1 MKVGDKKK
9 AVILGAVA
17 VVVVGVA
24 VVRVLPQGGGGSAGG
39 AIAEDAAAGT
49 NADASTGFQPDGL
62 VTAPFS
68 HPLLAKRE
76 SPQNQDPQ
84 GGPAVTG
91 GGDDAPHGVGGGYLP
106 GPLVFLPEGEEES
119 GQESEQ
125 APRAEVLLRLQA
137 VVHAGRPVAI
147 LEVGGRTIRVGE
159 GASPMQGWKVIKV
172 SSSSVTLK
180 GTDGERTL
188 RVGESVSVSA
198 PPTTAQQK
206 EG

>member
-24 VVRVLPQGGGGSAGG
+24 AVRILPQGGGAIAGG
-39 AIAEDAAAGT
+39 GPAGDAAPGATEEG
-49 NADASTGFQPDGL
+49 STGFQPDGL

-68 HPLLAKRE
+68 HPLLARRE
-76 SPQNQDPQ
+76 SPENQDPQ
-84 GGPAVTG
+84 GGSAPTG
-91 GGDDAPHGVGGGYLP
+91 DSGAPHGAGGGYLP

-125 APRAEVLLRLQA
+125 APRAEVLLHLQA
-137 VVHAGRPVAI
+137 IVHAGRPVAI

-159 GASPMQGWKVIKV
+159 GASPMEGWTVIKV

-188 RVGESVSVSA
+188 RVGESLTVAA
-198 PPTTAQQK
+198 PPTKAQQK